1 MHSIGVFLGKKS
13 EVDADSK
20 ITKKLDLGSDIVK
33 LFAHNVSR
41 LGEGCLTD
49 AQFSHKLNGSFCQT
63 AVMCWAVYQ
72 H

>member
-41 LGEGCLTD
+41 LGEG
-49 AQFSHKLNGSFCQT
+49 QKLIVQMFKISTNESR
-63 AVMCWAVYQ
+63 
-72 H
+72 

>member
-1 MHSIGVFLGKKS
+1 VGKK
-13 EVDADSK
+13 
-20 ITKKLDLGSDIVK
+20 KLKQIAYNGIG
-33 LFAHNVSR
+33 

-49 AQFSHKLNGSFCQT
+49 AQFSHNVSGSFCQT